1 MEISHNQKSNVK
13 KSYSFFEEY
22 MRKRIK
28 KLGIDLSSDDYPNN
42 PNLKNCL
49 KALSLKIQCQ

>member
-28 KLGIDLSSDDYPNN
+28 KLGIDLSSVNGRT
-42 PNLKNCL
+42 
-49 KALSLKIQCQ
+49 